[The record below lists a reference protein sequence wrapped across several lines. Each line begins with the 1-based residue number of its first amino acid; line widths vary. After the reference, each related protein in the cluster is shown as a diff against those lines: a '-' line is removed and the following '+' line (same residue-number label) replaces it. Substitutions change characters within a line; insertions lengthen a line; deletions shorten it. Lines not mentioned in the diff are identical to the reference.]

1 MRRQVTLLL
10 SCFLLLLSERALSA
24 AETDG
29 SGSSSGEGSPQ
40 FKIVDKWR
48 GIWDVKMMR
57 RQPPPAQEVMYAETF
72 DWILDGRFLRGKLAK
87 IGWRPKHVDL
97 LVRHANEDISIPN
110 FRRLGSGR

>member
-1 MRRQVTLLL
+1 
-10 SCFLLLLSERALSA
+10 
-24 AETDG
+24 
-29 SGSSSGEGSPQ
+29 
-40 FKIVDKWR
+40 
-48 GIWDVKMMR
+48 VKMMR
-57 RQPPPAQEVMYAETF
+57 CQPPPAQEVMYMETF